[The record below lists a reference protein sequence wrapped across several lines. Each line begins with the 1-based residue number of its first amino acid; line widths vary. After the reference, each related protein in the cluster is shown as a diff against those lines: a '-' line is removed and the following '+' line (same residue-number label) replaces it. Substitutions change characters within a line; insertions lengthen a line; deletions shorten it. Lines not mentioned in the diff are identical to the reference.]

1 MTGQRRCRPACAKR
15 NSFGAGSEEKAGGSW
30 KFLRKLL
37 SSVKGVMHI
46 EFENSSNGVSG
57 TSLDLPNVVAI
68 GDDHDDAL
76 RLFHEA
82 LREHVAYHER
92 TIEIVAA

>member
-1 MTGQRRCRPACAKR
+1 M
-15 NSFGAGSEEKAGGSW
+15 NII
-30 KFLRKLL
+30 
-37 SSVKGVMHI
+37 VD
-46 EFENSSNGVSG
+46 FEISSNGVSA
-57 TSLDLPNVVAI
+57 TSPDFPNVVAS

-92 TIEIVAA
+92 TIEIFAA

>member
-1 MTGQRRCRPACAKR
+1 
-15 NSFGAGSEEKAGGSW
+15 
-30 KFLRKLL
+30 
-37 SSVKGVMHI
+37 MHI